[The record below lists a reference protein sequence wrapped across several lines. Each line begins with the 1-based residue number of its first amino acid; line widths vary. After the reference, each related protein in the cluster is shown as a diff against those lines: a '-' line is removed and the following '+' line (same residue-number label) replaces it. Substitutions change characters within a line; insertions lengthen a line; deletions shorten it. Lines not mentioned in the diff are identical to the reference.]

1 MKKKIYFLGIKNLN
15 KYFDKKYEVIEI
27 TTKSLLNLRAE
38 RDVILLVI
46 NLNKLNYSFEEREL
60 ISRIPTLLI
69 ADTLDE
75 SNLYLGYTLGVEEI
89 IGERLNPFFI
99 KKKIDRFFEREEL
112 LEKVKLMEKE
122 VNRWGRKLI

>member
-46 NLNKLNYSFEEREL
+46 NLNKLNYSFEEREV

-89 IGERLNPFFI
+89 IDERLNPFFI

-112 LEKVKLMEKE
+112 LEKVKLMERE
-122 VNRWGRKLI
+122 VSRWGRKLI

>member
-1 MKKKIYFLGIKNLN
+1 VKKKIYFLGIKNLN

-89 IGERLNPFFI
+89 IDERLNPFFI

-112 LEKVKLMEKE
+112 LEKVKLMERE

>member
-27 TTKSLLNLRAE
+27 TTKSLLNLRE
-38 RDVILLVI
+38 EGDVILLVI
-46 NLNKLNYSFEEREL
+46 NLNELNYSFEEREV
-60 ISRIPTLLI
+60 ISKIPTLLI

-89 IGERLNPFFI
+89 IDERVGSFFI
-99 KKKIDRFFEREEL
+99 KKKVERIFERVEL

-122 VNRWGRKLI
+122 VSRWGRKLI

>member
-46 NLNKLNYSFEEREL
+46 NLNKLNYSFEEREV
-60 ISRIPTLLI
+60 ISKIPTLLI

-89 IGERLNPFFI
+89 IDERLNPFFI

-112 LEKVKLMEKE
+112 LEKVKLMERE

>member
-46 NLNKLNYSFEEREL
+46 NLNKLNYSFEEREV

-89 IGERLNPFFI
+89 IDERLNPFFI

-112 LEKVKLMEKE
+112 LEKVKLMERE

>member
-27 TTKSLLNLRAE
+27 TTKSLLNLRE
-38 RDVILLVI
+38 EGDVILLVI
-46 NLNKLNYSFEEREL
+46 NLNKLNYSFEEREV

-89 IGERLNPFFI
+89 IDERLNSFFI

-122 VNRWGRKLI
+122 VSRWGRKLI

>member
-27 TTKSLLNLRAE
+27 TTKSLLNLRE
-38 RDVILLVI
+38 EGDVILLVI
-46 NLNKLNYSFEEREL
+46 NLNELNYSFEEREV
-60 ISRIPTLLI
+60 ISKIPTLLI

-89 IGERLNPFFI
+89 IDERLNPFFI

-112 LEKVKLMEKE
+112 LEKVKLMERE

>member
-46 NLNKLNYSFEEREL
+46 NLNKLNYSFEEREA
-60 ISRIPTLLI
+60 IFRIPTLLI

-89 IGERLNPFFI
+89 IDERLNPFFI

-112 LEKVKLMEKE
+112 LEKVKLMERE

>member
-46 NLNKLNYSFEEREL
+46 NLNKLNYSFEEREV

-89 IGERLNPFFI
+89 IDERLNPFFI

>member
-60 ISRIPTLLI
+60 ISRIPTFLI

-89 IGERLNPFFI
+89 IDERLNPFFI

-112 LEKVKLMEKE
+112 LEKVKLMERE

>member
-89 IGERLNPFFI
+89 IDERLNPFFI

-112 LEKVKLMEKE
+112 LEKVKLMERE

>member
-46 NLNKLNYSFEEREL
+46 NLNELNYSFEEREV
-60 ISRIPTLLI
+60 ISKIPTLLI

-89 IGERLNPFFI
+89 IDERLNPFFI

-112 LEKVKLMEKE
+112 LEKVKLMERE

>member
-1 MKKKIYFLGIKNLN
+1 VKKKIYFLGIKNLN

-46 NLNKLNYSFEEREL
+46 NLNKLNYSFEEREV

-89 IGERLNPFFI
+89 IDERLNPFFI

-112 LEKVKLMEKE
+112 LEKVKLMERE

>member
-27 TTKSLLNLRAE
+27 TTKSLLNLRE
-38 RDVILLVI
+38 EGDVILLVI
-46 NLNKLNYSFEEREL
+46 NLNELNYSFEEREV

-89 IGERLNPFFI
+89 IDERVGSFFI
-99 KKKIDRFFEREEL
+99 KKKVERIFERVEL

-122 VNRWGRKLI
+122 VSRWGRKLI

>member
-38 RDVILLVI
+38 GDVILLVI
-46 NLNKLNYSFEEREL
+46 NLNELNYSFEEREV
-60 ISRIPTLLI
+60 ISKIPTLLI

-89 IGERLNPFFI
+89 IDERVGSFFI
-99 KKKIDRFFEREEL
+99 KKKVERIFERVEL
-112 LEKVKLMEKE
+112 LEKVKLMERE

>member
-60 ISRIPTLLI
+60 ISRIPTFLI

-89 IGERLNPFFI
+89 IDERLNPFFI

-112 LEKVKLMEKE
+112 LEKVKLMERE
-122 VNRWGRKLI
+122 VNRWGRKLT

>member
-27 TTKSLLNLRAE
+27 TTKSLLNLRE
-38 RDVILLVI
+38 EGDVILLVI
-46 NLNKLNYSFEEREL
+46 NLNELNYSFEEREV
-60 ISRIPTLLI
+60 ISKIPTLLI

-89 IGERLNPFFI
+89 IDERVGSFFI
-99 KKKIDRFFEREEL
+99 KKKVERIFERVEL

>member
-46 NLNKLNYSFEEREL
+46 NLNKLNYSFEEREV

-89 IGERLNPFFI
+89 IDERLNPFFI
-99 KKKIDRFFEREEL
+99 KKKVERIFERVEL

-122 VNRWGRKLI
+122 VSRWGRKLI

>member
-27 TTKSLLNLRAE
+27 TTKSLLNLRE
-38 RDVILLVI
+38 EGDVILLVI

-89 IGERLNPFFI
+89 IDERLNPFFI

-112 LEKVKLMEKE
+112 LEKVKLMERE

>member
-38 RDVILLVI
+38 GDVILLVI
-46 NLNKLNYSFEEREL
+46 NLNELNYSFEEREV
-60 ISRIPTLLI
+60 ISKIPTLLI

-89 IGERLNPFFI
+89 IDERVGSFFI
-99 KKKIDRFFEREEL
+99 KKKVERIFERVEL

-122 VNRWGRKLI
+122 VSRWGRKLI

>member
-46 NLNKLNYSFEEREL
+46 NLNKLNYSFEEREV

-89 IGERLNPFFI
+89 IDERLNPFFI

-122 VNRWGRKLI
+122 VSRWGRKLI

>member
-27 TTKSLLNLRAE
+27 TTKSLLNLRE
-38 RDVILLVI
+38 EGDVILLVI
-46 NLNKLNYSFEEREL
+46 NLNELNYSFEEREV
-60 ISRIPTLLI
+60 ISKIPTLLI

-89 IGERLNPFFI
+89 IDERVGSFFI
-99 KKKIDRFFEREEL
+99 KKKVERIFERVEL

-122 VNRWGRKLI
+122 VSRWGRKLT

>member
-46 NLNKLNYSFEEREL
+46 NLNELNYSFEEREV
-60 ISRIPTLLI
+60 ISKIPTLLI

-89 IGERLNPFFI
+89 IDERLNPFFI
-99 KKKIDRFFEREEL
+99 KKKVERIFERVEL

-122 VNRWGRKLI
+122 VSRWGRKLI

>member
-46 NLNKLNYSFEEREL
+46 NLNKLNYSFEEREV
-60 ISRIPTLLI
+60 ISRIPTFLI

-89 IGERLNPFFI
+89 IDERLNPFFI

-112 LEKVKLMEKE
+112 LEKVKLMERE

>member
-27 TTKSLLNLRAE
+27 TTKSLLNLRE
-38 RDVILLVI
+38 EGDVILLVI
-46 NLNKLNYSFEEREL
+46 NLNELNYSFEEREV
-60 ISRIPTLLI
+60 ISKIPTLLI

-89 IGERLNPFFI
+89 IDERVGSFFI
-99 KKKIDRFFEREEL
+99 KKKWREYL
-112 LEKVKLMEKE
+112 KE
-122 VNRWGRKLI
+122 

>member
-89 IGERLNPFFI
+89 IDERVGSFFI
-99 KKKIDRFFEREEL
+99 KKKVERIFERVEL

-122 VNRWGRKLI
+122 VSRWGRKLT

>member
-46 NLNKLNYSFEEREL
+46 NLNKLNYSFEEREV
-60 ISRIPTLLI
+60 ISKIPTLLI

-89 IGERLNPFFI
+89 IDERLNPFFI
-99 KKKIDRFFEREEL
+99 KKKVERIFERVEL

-122 VNRWGRKLI
+122 VSRWGRKLI

>member
-89 IGERLNPFFI
+89 IDERLNPFFI

-112 LEKVKLMEKE
+112 LEKVKLMERE
-122 VNRWGRKLI
+122 VSRWGRKLI